1 MTHSK
6 TKSPQARSPSTP
18 HRPSQGN
25 RDFRKRTRRDEQ
37 PSAPRES
44 APRDIVHGAADARPC
59 IMLHAGREKSLQ
71 RRHPWIFSGA
81 VARVDGAPA
90 SGDTLPVRDAAGN
103 FLAWAA
109 YSAGSQI
116 TARIWSW
123 DETETIDAAFFRKCI
138 ARAIAARESLGMY
151 KDSSG
156 LRLIHAESDGLPGL
170 VVDQY
175 GDVVVLQL
183 GSAGPERWR
192 DTIADILQELCNPSC
207 IYERSDSDGRALEGL
222 EKHTGVLRGALPERV
237 EVVEHGLRFAVD
249 VAEGQK
255 TGFFLDQRDNRALTE
270 TLAQDRDVLNCFCY
284 TGGFSL
290 YALRGGAKSVLSID
304 VSGDALRIADENLRN
319 NGLDAAK
326 AEWQEA
332 DVFAALRK
340 LRDQG
345 RSFDFIILDPPK
357 FAPTAAFAEK
367 AARGYKDINLLG
379 FKLLRPGGLL
389 ATYSCSGGIS
399 EDLFQKIV
407 AGAALDAGVDAQI
420 VHRLHA
426 SADHPTLLS
435 FPEGAY
441 LKGLV
446 LRVAG

>member
-1 MTHSK
+1 MSHSK
-6 TKSPQARSPSTP
+6 IKSPQPRSPSTP
-18 HRPSQGN
+18 HRPSQGKK
-25 RDFRKRTRRDEQ
+25 DFRKRTRRDEK
-37 PSAPRES
+37 PSPARES
-44 APRDIVHGAADARPC
+44 APREIVHGAADAQPC
-59 IMLHAGREKSLQ
+59 IVLHAGREKSLQ

-90 SGDTLPVRDAAGN
+90 SGDTLPVYSADGE

-116 TARIWSW
+116 TARVWSW
-123 DETETIDAAFFRKCI
+123 DAAETIDAAFFRKKI
-138 ARAIAARESLGMY
+138 SSALAARDALGLRR
-151 KDSSG
+151 DSSG
-156 LRLIHAESDGLPGL
+156 LRLIHAESDDLPGL
-170 VVDQY
+170 IVDQY
-175 GDVVVLQL
+175 GAVLVMQI
-183 GSAGPERWR
+183 GSAGAERWR
-192 DTIADILQELCNPSC
+192 DTLADILQELCHPSC
-207 IYERSDSDGRALEGL
+207 IYERSDSDSRVLEGL
-222 EKHTGVLRGALPERV
+222 EKRTGALRGALPARV
-237 EVVEHGLRFAVD
+237 EVNEHGLRFAVD
-249 VAEGQK
+249 VAAGQK

-270 TLAQDRDVLNCFCY
+270 TLAKDRDVLNCFCY

-304 VSGDALRIADENLRN
+304 VSADALRIADENLRN
-319 NGLDAAK
+319 NGLDASK

-340 LRDQG
+340 LRDQD